1 MWSFEWKKTEEFPS
15 SYKFLVSLSVD
26 LLPDHERRFEEAG
39 SEMYKIRHKTIR
51 FAPPP
56 TNWR

>member
-1 MWSFEWKKTEEFPS
+1 MEKTEEFPS

-39 SEMYKIRHKTIR
+39 SEMYKIGHKTIR